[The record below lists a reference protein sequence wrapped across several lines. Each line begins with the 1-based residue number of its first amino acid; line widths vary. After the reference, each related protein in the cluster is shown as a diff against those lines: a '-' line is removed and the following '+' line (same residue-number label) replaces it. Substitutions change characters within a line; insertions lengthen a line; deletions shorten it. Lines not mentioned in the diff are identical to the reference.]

1 MELLKEKPLTEDLN
15 YIIDNILYSYETR
28 INSIASI
35 FDSAPQILQGV
46 QDVLIDTKK
55 EGEKISADLKE
66 SLAKNKSL
74 RKKDFDNMMDGIL
87 FTQNEREKEVRNL
100 LNFYLNEQKE
110 MAQAL
115 KENLKNFKDSLVKRE
130 FQRVKEFQEM
140 IRVILSKQ
148 DKRKEEVTSRLRE
161 FQSEQRIIAGRLR
174 ELLAKGRELRI
185 RDLKS
190 MLKEFKA
197 QHNERRTFQEERR
210 EMVRRLLDAYKKKG
224 PALAENWKDGKKN
237 FQEGANSLEKSL
249 SVRNNPRG
257 QNTFPLTEL
266 SNEVHIDVSKKGAK
280 K

>member
-1 MELLKEKPLTEDLN
+1 MELLKEKSLTEDLN
-15 YIIDNILYSYETR
+15 YIIDKILYSYETR

-35 FDSAPQILQGV
+35 LDSAPQILQEV

-55 EGEKISADLKE
+55 EGEKISAELRE

-74 RKKDFDNMMDGIL
+74 RKKDFDNMMHGIL

-115 KENLKNFKDSLVKRE
+115 KENLRNFKDSLVKRE

-148 DKRKEEVTSRLRE
+148 DKRKEEVSSRLKE

-197 QHNERRTFQEERR
+197 GHNERRTFQEERR
-210 EMVRRLLDAYKKKG
+210 EMVRRLLDVYKKKG
-224 PALAENWKDGKKN
+224 TASVENWKDGKKN
-237 FQEGANSLEKSL
+237 FQEEANSFENNH

-257 QNTFPLTEL
+257 QNTFPLMEL
-266 SNEVHIDVSKKGAK
+266 SNEVHIDASKKGAK